1 MAPID
6 KIWDESPLDRPP
18 KGGPMAKLIIG
29 ILLLF
34 VGILAILL
42 LFIISFTAALLVY
55 PRRGKKAEPAAEKQ
69 GAG

>member
-1 MAPID
+1 
-6 KIWDESPLDRPP
+6 
-18 KGGPMAKLIIG
+18 MAKLIIS